1 MSMFKNKS
9 NENPNKIRRVINIFL
24 DVLIIT
30 IGVVSLAVAGVLI
43 YQKSYLTPFWVNGQS
58 MYPTLNKDAMKKS
71 GILSGETGSGA
82 QAGDY
87 HLDYGV
93 MDCHE
98 RALKKL
104 ERFDIVVLY
113 RDENKTEK
121 LIKRVIGLPGET
133 IKFTSLESGTE
144 HNGDL
149 YVKEGDTYTFVEQPI
164 EDHYKVN
171 SNRNAYP
178 KEDIVL
184 GENEYYVLGDNRGHS
199 NDSRTYGKFTFDL
212 LVGKVVAICGY
223 CSIDLDSN
231 NSLQPTEVKYYKWPR
246 FMK

>member
-1 MSMFKNKS
+1 MLKNKS
-9 NENPNKIRRVINIFL
+9 NENSNKIRHRINIFL
-24 DVLIIT
+24 DILIIT
-30 IGVVSLAVAGVLI
+30 VGVISLAVAGVLI

-58 MYPTLNKDAMKKS
+58 MYPTLNKDAMKKN
-71 GILSGETGSGA
+71 GTLSGETGSSA

-98 RALKKL
+98 RAIKKL
-104 ERFDIVVLY
+104 KRFDIVVLY
-113 RDENKTEK
+113 RDQMKTEK

-133 IKFTSLESGTE
+133 IKFTSLESGE
-144 HNGDL
+144 DKNGDL
-149 YVKEGDTYTFVEQPI
+149 YIKDGDSYTYIQQPI
-164 EDHYKVN
+164 DDHFKVN

-184 GENEYYVLGDNRGHS
+184 GSNEYYVLGDNRGHS

-212 LVGKVVAICGY
+212 IVGKVVAICGY
-223 CSIDLDSN
+223 CSIDFN
-231 NSLQPTEVKYYKWPR
+231 KENSLYPTNITYYKWPR
-246 FMK
+246 FIK